1 MTDHHARPADSP
13 DHGDR
18 PADSPNYRDRAADTP
33 DHSDRP
39 TDSPNYR
46 DRSTDTPDHSDRPTD
61 TRPWVRRAADTRP
74 SVRWPAGTRPPM
86 RRPVEIAARLRAL
99 SGVSEALLDRTPH
112 ERGKYTALGGVV
124 FGTSVIAAFSMWN
137 FATEALG
144 RASFL
149 AVIPTVI
156 WMLFILNLDRLLVT
170 PQPNA
175 RRQTGP
181 LVMRLLIA
189 LMLGVVIAEPLVLR
203 IFATAVEE
211 HVAEERI
218 GDIDRLRSN
227 LVRCNPVPDTTT
239 TTSPKG
245 CATDYVL
252 SLSATSGQQADALAT
267 LRSDAAELQ
276 KRVDRDTTRLEAL
289 DAEVRD
295 ECRQLIRD
303 AGTGLYQ
310 RTSECL
316 RLRTKAKEY
325 RATHDTEQNETRLD
339 GMNSR
344 IQSIGGR
351 LTSARTDFSEARE
364 AAVERRIAD
373 ERAKQKEI
381 GVLER
386 IRALDELA
394 GGNTVVLVGIWMIR
408 LLFVLL
414 DMLPVMVKFLGRENS
429 YEQML
434 TIHSNSAVRI
444 YGEQVRLDERRALAE
459 FEIAQDSIEQ
469 EIRRNRAESE
479 AALREH
485 TAAMNIRVRQAV
497 NALEEELR
505 HGSSV

>member
-1 MTDHHARPADSP
+1 MTEHRTRPAGPRRS
-13 DHGDR
+13 
-18 PADSPNYRDRAADTP
+18 ADVA
-33 DHSDRP
+33 
-39 TDSPNYR
+39 
-46 DRSTDTPDHSDRPTD
+46 
-61 TRPWVRRAADTRP
+61 V
-74 SVRWPAGTRPPM
+74 
-86 RRPVEIAARLRAL
+86 RLRAL
-99 SGVSEALLDRTPH
+99 SGVSEELLDRTPH
-112 ERGKYTALGGVV
+112 ERAKYTALGGVV

-144 RASFL
+144 RASVL

-175 RRQTGP
+175 RRQAGS
-181 LVMRLLIA
+181 LVLRLLIA

-211 HVAEERI
+211 HVAGERI

-239 TTSPKG
+239 VTAPKN
-245 CATDYVL
+245 CASAYVL
-252 SLSATSGQQADALAT
+252 SFSEAPGQQADELGT
-267 LRSDAAELQ
+267 LRSDAATLQ
-276 KRVDRDTTRLEAL
+276 KRVDRDTNRLEAI
-289 DAEVRD
+289 DTEVRA
-295 ECRQLIRD
+295 ECRQLIRI

-316 RLRTKAKEY
+316 RLRAKAQDY
-325 RATHDTEQNETRLD
+325 RTSHHTEQNETRLA

-344 IQSIGGR
+344 IESLGGR
-351 LTSARTDFSEARE
+351 LTSARDDFSKARDTAIE
-364 AAVERRIAD
+364 KRISD

-386 IRALDELA
+386 IQALDDLA
-394 GGNTVVLVGIWMIR
+394 GGNTVVRVGIWMIR

-414 DMLPVMVKFLGRENS
+414 DMLPVMVKFLSRENS

-434 TIHSNSAVRI
+434 TIHSNSAVRV
-444 YGEQVRLDERRALAE
+444 YGEQVRLDERRALAD
-459 FEIAQDSIEQ
+459 FEIAQDAIEQ

-497 NALEEELR
+497 NALEDELR
-505 HGSSV
+505 RTAGV